1 MNDRHTTAIAS
12 TLAAGLKARP
22 GCKDDLI
29 RLSRFFG
36 LTYADFVAAQ
46 VPVDELRVLKRLILR
61 PAR

>member
-1 MNDRHTTAIAS
+1 
-12 TLAAGLKARP
+12 
-22 GCKDDLI
+22 
-29 RLSRFFG
+29 LSRFFG